1 MKHRTLI
8 KGTSYRY
15 NVKLRRR
22 GKIFAYDLCDRFEY
36 YKFLVKEWFVDIH
49 IRSRI
54 TFTTQQELLQF
65 RQDLRYLKLLEFYC
79 ITNIRM

>member
-1 MKHRTLI
+1 MTQRK
-8 KGTSYRY
+8 
-15 NVKLRRR
+15 V
-22 GKIFAYDLCDRFEY
+22 EY
-36 YKFLVKEWFVDIH
+36 YKFLVKELFFDIH

-54 TFTTQQELLQF
+54 TFTMQQELLQF